1 MDITRY
7 NKIKKDSVK
16 VENRL
21 PTSKIESPTEG
32 DYSAGYINRYFL
44 QMRDTP
50 GSPIFE
56 VDNLQFS
63 IFSNKPYYIG
73 VSLKW
78 RITGNIDEKTY
89 TTVDN
94 VLIKQPSV
102 LNSNRLSIEVASK
115 IMPDIKLHLVNLKQ
129 FWKPS

>member
-1 MDITRY
+1 MDISHY

-16 VENRL
+16 VENGI
-21 PTSKIESPTEG
+21 PVSKIVSPTEG
-32 DYSAGYINRYFL
+32 DYSAGYVNRYFL
-44 QMRDTP
+44 QMRDTK
-50 GSPIFE
+50 GAPIFE
-56 VDNLQFS
+56 VDSLQFS
-63 IFSNKPYYIG
+63 IYSNKPYYIG

-94 VLIKQPSV
+94 ALIKQPSV
-102 LNSNRLSIEVASK
+102 LNSNRSSIQVASK